1 MHTIVQKMGYS
12 ENTEV
17 KFVEGNKVRYIAV
30 AGDINTIVASRHTDW
45 NFFENNL
52 YFNRWSKYHAKE

>member
-17 KFVEGNKVRYIAV
+17 KFVEPNKGRHIAV
-30 AGDINTIVASRHTDW
+30 AGDMNTIVASKTGRLELREQLI
-45 NFFENNL
+45 F
-52 YFNRWSKYHAKE
+52 